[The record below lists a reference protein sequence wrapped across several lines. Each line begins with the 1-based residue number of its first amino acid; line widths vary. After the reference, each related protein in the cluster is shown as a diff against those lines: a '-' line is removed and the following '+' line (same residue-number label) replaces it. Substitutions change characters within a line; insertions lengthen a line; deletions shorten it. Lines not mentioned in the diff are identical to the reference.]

1 MTAVCSLWHCPAG
14 HPGLPLTTTLPC
26 GARTFLGEVANDFD
40 ATARPTRPS
49 LLQCY
54 VPMDLI
60 DAAAL
65 VAAGLAAGTVNAVAG
80 GGSLITFPTL
90 VAVGLPPVAANV
102 TNSIAVSPGYVA
114 SVAGSRTELMEL
126 ARSGRRGALLA
137 LIPTAVAGTAIGCAL
152 LLATPARAFEVVVP
166 FLVLGAAVVLAAQD
180 RLRAVVGHPRHM
192 SSRRQTV
199 LLHAM
204 VGLGAV
210 YGGYFGAALG
220 VMLVAALGLVLDER
234 LARINALKNAV
245 SAVVGTGTVVAFAIF
260 GPVDWV
266 AVAVVAPATL
276 VGGYAGARLARRL
289 PSSVLRAVI
298 VTVGLIVGLVLLVRA
313 FT

>member
-1 MTAVCSLWHCPAG
+1 
-14 HPGLPLTTTLPC
+14 
-26 GARTFLGEVANDFD
+26 
-40 ATARPTRPS
+40 
-49 LLQCY
+49 
-54 VPMDLI
+54 MDVFG
-60 DAAAL
+60 AAAL

-90 VAVGLPPVAANV
+90 VAVGLSPVAANV
-102 TNSIAVSPGYVA
+102 TNSVAVSPGYVA

-126 ARSGRRGALLA
+126 ARSGRRGALVA
-137 LIPTAVAGTAIGCAL
+137 LVPTAVVGTAIGCAL

-166 FLVLGAAVVLAAQD
+166 FLVLGAAAVLAAQD
-180 RLRAVVGHPRHM
+180 RLRAVVGHPRHL
-192 SSRRQTV
+192 SAQRQTV

-220 VMLVAALGLVLDER
+220 VMLVAALGLVLDEP

-245 SAVVGTGTVVAFAIF
+245 SAVVGLGTVVAFAIF
-260 GPVDWV
+260 GPVNWA

-276 VGGYAGARLARRL
+276 IGGYAGARLARRL
-289 PSSVLRAVI
+289 PSGVLRAVI
-298 VTVGLIVGLVLLVRA
+298 VSVGLIVGVVLLVRA